1 MDEREQ
7 LGVSDWRQTGNWQ
20 GQGQAKKMEV
30 LGWSALYEGG

>member
-20 GQGQAKKMEV
+20 GQGQAKMEV